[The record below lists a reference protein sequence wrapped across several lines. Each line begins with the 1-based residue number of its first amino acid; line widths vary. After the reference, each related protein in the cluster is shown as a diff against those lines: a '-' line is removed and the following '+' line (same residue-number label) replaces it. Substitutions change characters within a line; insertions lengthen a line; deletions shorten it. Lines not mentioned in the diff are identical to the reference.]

1 MDLLPTSLGTRPRLA
16 VELRPEGVVAARSED
31 AAALVSAV
39 SFGVWPAGTVVPGLK
54 PGNIAGGLAARREC
68 VAAVKK
74 ALEAVALKERQT
86 TLVLP
91 DAAVRV
97 LLLEFDALPAKAAEA
112 LPVVKFRLKKLLPFD
127 ADDAVVSYQVM
138 STAKGL
144 VRVLAVAVPKD
155 VLTEYEALVR
165 EAGFE
170 PGAVLPSTLAA
181 CAGLDEEDES
191 AVLLVNA
198 GETGVTTAIVRDGIL
213 LLHRTVDLAAA
224 GLEERMEA
232 AAAAAAH
239 PPAVALEVP
248 PELLASLPNTAGPTA
263 GETHFEAERLAD
275 EGRPLYEVERL
286 SLVNEEDSAGEWA
299 MQAPVTGYG
308 VIDDSHFAE
317 THAGDTGEDKISAE
331 AEFRARKLAEEIAAE
346 LEDEG
351 MLPREEM
358 LPPLPTEREADD
370 QRMTA
375 AAREV
380 TQAVSVAA
388 AYFED
393 TLEMAPGLVLSAGT
407 MGAGLLGALLRDAG
421 FGQEEIRVMETVD
434 PAMLTGGA
442 TTSRVPRGWMA
453 GVRGALRS

>member
-16 VELRPEGVVAARSED
+16 VEVRPEGVVAARSED

-39 SFGVWPAGTVVPGLK
+39 SYGVWTSGMVVPGLK
-54 PGNIAGGLAARREC
+54 LGNVSSRREC

-91 DAAVRV
+91 DAAFRV
-97 LLLEFDALPAKAAEA
+97 LLLDFDALPAKAAEA

-127 ADDAVVSYQVM
+127 PDEAVVSYQIM

-144 VRVLAVAVPKD
+144 VRVLAVAVPKE
-155 VLTEYEALVR
+155 VLAEYESLVR
-165 EAGFE
+165 DAGFE

-224 GLEERMEA
+224 GLEERMQAVA
-232 AAAAAAH
+232 AAEMLAH
-239 PPAVALEVP
+239 PAAGALEVP
-248 PELLASLPNTAGPTA
+248 AELLAAPPLNSLEADG
-263 GETHFEAERLAD
+263 FEM
-275 EGRPLYEVERL
+275 
-286 SLVNEEDSAGEWA
+286 VNAEDSAGEWA
-299 MQAPVTGYG
+299 MQKPVSGYG
-308 VIDDSHFAE
+308 VIDDE
-317 THAGDTGEDKISAE
+317 ELR
-331 AEFRARKLAEEIAAE
+331 RARERDSWGEEMQAVMD
-346 LEDEG
+346 LEDEAER
-351 MLPREEM
+351 LRAQIEAEALAEVVVD
-358 LPPLPTEREADD
+358 LPPTVGGAGSGDAQGMEDA
-370 QRMTA
+370 QRMNA

-393 TLEMAPGLVLSAGT
+393 TLQTVPGTVLAAGT
-407 MGAGLLGALLRDAG
+407 MGADLLGTLLRDAG